1 MNDDG
6 SLKQLLEITE
16 QHLLAEFSHEKT
28 EEYKRR
34 LQELVGK
41 VLHQHPE
48 YKEGYQFK
56 KLLKLTDEYL
66 QKEISHKDD
75 LQYCRELSKFLCDI
89 LKLWRIESISR
100 VKSSSLPDR
109 DTMEDFFPAN
119 LPPGWEII
127 NKNVKDGVYSLTLG
141 HLNPKPNNINEF
153 YKALAENPFVSPQL
167 LSDIVTSM
175 QNAQSAT
182 GMDMTPGG
190 GRHDYYATL
199 GISGYPDRKTA
210 RQFFESY
217 FNDFISFDN
226 KVPGAA
232 FDINIGDLLEAF
244 APKELV
250 KEAKQALGKAQ
261 KSLSKSGIKTKRGKF
276 LGEEALFVRGK
287 NGVEICQAVLINN
300 FIVMGDILGYPLLPA
315 GSTPVHSVAC
325 QTARENHNSKCRC
338 NYCKSHPE
346 CSTLQA
352 EDFIHRE
359 KVESLLKDVIARIK
373 GKTNEPSKEVTAEI
387 IRGQN
392 KIKNPKE
399 TSRIENGDII
409 RTNSNTQINLK
420 DRAGNKITIGG
431 KTEVKVENASNLK
444 LMVGSITIFFK
455 KIKPESKFE
464 IHTPICVAGI
474 RGTIFSLWTDGK
486 TTSLTVVEGEVE
498 FSDLKG
504 NRVIV
509 TGNQTCVCSK
519 EKGLQRPVTLPIN
532 LKKNFKEM

>member
-1 MNDDG
+1 MVYW
-6 SLKQLLEITE
+6 
-16 QHLLAEFSHEKT
+16 F
-28 EEYKRR
+28 
-34 LQELVGK
+34 
-41 VLHQHPE
+41 
-48 YKEGYQFK
+48 
-56 KLLKLTDEYL
+56 
-66 QKEISHKDD
+66 
-75 LQYCRELSKFLCDI
+75 
-89 LKLWRIESISR
+89 IESVSIANTPT
-100 VKSSSLPDR
+100 LPAKKN
-109 DTMEDFFPAN
+109 MEEFFPAN
-119 LPPGWEII
+119 LPSGWEII
-127 NKNVKDGVYSLTLG
+127 NKNVKDGVYNVTLG
-141 HLNPKPNNINEF
+141 HRNPKPNNINEF
-153 YKALAENPFVSPQL
+153 YKALAENPFISPQQ

-175 QNAQSAT
+175 QKAQNAT
-182 GMDMTPGG
+182 GLDMTPGG

-199 GISGYPDRKTA
+199 SITGYPDMKTA

-217 FNDFISFDN
+217 VNDFISFDN
-226 KVPGAA
+226 KSPGTA

-244 APKELV
+244 APEELV
-250 KEAKQALGKAQ
+250 KEARQALDKAQ

-276 LGEEALFVRGK
+276 LGEEALFVTGK
-287 NGVEICQAVLINN
+287 NGVEVCQAVLIKN
-300 FIVMGDILGYPLLPA
+300 FIMTGDILGYPLLPA
-315 GSTPVHSVAC
+315 GSTPIHSVAC
-325 QTARENHNSKCRC
+325 QTARENHKKSGPSILVTNGNRVVKNVNPQCQC
-338 NYCKSHPE
+338 NYCKYHPE

-387 IRGQN
+387 IRGQK
-392 KIKNPKE
+392 KIKNSEE
-399 TSRIENGDII
+399 TSRIENGDVI

-504 NRVIV
+504 NSVIV
-509 TGNQTCVCSK
+509 TSNQTCVCSK
-519 EKGLQRPVTLPIN
+519 EKGLQRPVALPIN
-532 LKKNFKEM
+532 LKKNFKEI